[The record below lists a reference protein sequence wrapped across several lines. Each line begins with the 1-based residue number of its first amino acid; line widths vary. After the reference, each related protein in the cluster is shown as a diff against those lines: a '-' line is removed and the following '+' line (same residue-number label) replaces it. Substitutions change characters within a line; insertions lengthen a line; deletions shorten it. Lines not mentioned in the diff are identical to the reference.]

1 MVIFYVYIHVYI
13 LVSDRPLS
21 IKLTPP
27 KGIMIET
34 PDNMYIYI
42 YHHCCHYILKF
53 DIYNTTI
60 YFYYAFFTLNTNSL
74 LA

>member
-42 YHHCCHYILKF
+42 YI
-53 DIYNTTI
+53 TTAVI
-60 YFYYAFFTLNTNSL
+60 IFSNLTSIIQLSTSTTPFL
-74 LA
+74 L